1 MPYQILLFITHGK
14 TENNNKFKIESP
26 TWNDK
31 FELPH
36 GSYSVSD
43 IQVYFEYILKNHGEK
58 IDNSSVKIQ
67 VNKIENRITF
77 RIQNRYSLERL
88 TPETMELLKKNTEK
102 KTRQESFNK
111 IQESCTCL
119 FQINR
124 LVVYQKFLKQIIFFK
139 KHLIQNFKKLKSLT
153 DQNSQPLEVEDRID
167 LTLVIQ

>member
-43 IQVYFEYILKNHGEK
+43 IQVCFEYILKKHGEK

-77 RIQNRYSLERL
+77 RIQNRCSLERL
-88 TPETMELLKKNTEK
+88 TPETMELLGNTEK
-102 KTRQESFNK
+102 K
-111 IQESCTCL
+111 
-119 FQINR
+119 
-124 LVVYQKFLKQIIFFK
+124 
-139 KHLIQNFKKLKSLT
+139 
-153 DQNSQPLEVEDRID
+153 
-167 LTLVIQ
+167 